1 MGEDV
6 GLRRAESACN
16 KRESASHLP
25 AFTCGLAEK
34 VTTVDH
40 CRRALADLS
49 QRLCVERRIDAI
61 LKQAS
66 TGITASAAAPAR
78 WCADT
83 R

>member
-1 MGEDV
+1 LNTGE
-6 GLRRAESACN
+6 GG
-16 KRESASHLP
+16 
-25 AFTCGLAEK
+25 GLAEE

-40 CRRALADLS
+40 CKRALADLC

-61 LKQAS
+61 LKQVFS
-66 TGITASAAAPAR
+66 GLTASAAAPAT